1 MSKAGTAK
9 LAKDLRHTI
18 PKIVGNTPVRLA
30 YLYGSVA
37 QGYATPWS
45 DVDIALVID
54 PDEFARLDAYARLLL
69 ETDMALALE
78 QQCRLPEADIHI
90 INNAP
95 VMVQGTVVREGVLLY
110 ASDPNFR
117 VDYEVNALRRYLDY
131 HPIADMHRAAY
142 FAHSS
147 GQTANRKEE
156 TMIDRRRIEDIFRNL
171 DLYVSQLYTLAT
183 MPEEDLVTDLLKQGA
198 ARYYFQVAVEACLDV
213 AHHVIARQQWRKPE
227 TYADAFAVLAEQGVV
242 DKDFLPTLARMARF
256 RNRLVHLYWE
266 VDPNTIYQILQ
277 ENLADFD
284 RFKTLVITYLARI
297 EGDE

>member
-1 MSKAGTAK
+1 MSEVGTAK
-9 LAKDLRHTI
+9 VAKDLRRAI
-18 PKIVGNTPVRLA
+18 PNIVGNRPVRLA

-54 PDEFARLDAYARLLL
+54 PDKLTRLDAYARLLL
-69 ETDMALALE
+69 ETDIALALE

-90 INNAP
+90 INDAP
-95 VMVQGTVVREGVLLY
+95 VMVQGTVVRDGVLLY
-110 ASDPNFR
+110 ASDANFR
-117 VDYEVNALRRYLDY
+117 VSYEVNTLRRYFDFR
-131 HPIADMHRAAY
+131 PVADMHQAAY
-142 FAHSS
+142 FAHS
-147 GQTANRKEE
+147 GGRAANHGEE

-171 DLYVSQLYTLAT
+171 DLYVSQLQVLTT
-183 MPEEDLVTDLLKQGA
+183 VPEEDLTADLLKQGA

-213 AHHVIARQQWRKPE
+213 AHHIIARQRWRRPE
-227 TYADAFAVLAEQGVV
+227 TYADAFAVLTEQNVV

-266 VDPNTIYQILQ
+266 VDPATIYQILQ

-284 RFKTLVITYLARI
+284 RFKASVIAYLERI
-297 EGDE
+297 GGDA